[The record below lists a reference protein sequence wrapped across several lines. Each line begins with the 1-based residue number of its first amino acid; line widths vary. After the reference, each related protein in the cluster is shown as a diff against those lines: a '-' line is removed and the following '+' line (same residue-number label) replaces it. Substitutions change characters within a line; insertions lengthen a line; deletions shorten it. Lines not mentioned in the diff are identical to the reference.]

1 KLGLQFVANELQR
14 FAEAGGG
21 RAVAAH
27 ADLDWLAHAGFLY
40 TDATIW
46 PSAAGVVESSKI
58 WRTAPMNT
66 HAKVAG
72 RIPAAVLQNRI
83 APAEWQGRGD
93 SAGGSSVVPP
103 LPPGAAE

>member
-1 KLGLQFVANELQR
+1 VVHDVPDVFDIDAVAELTLQFVADELQR

-46 PSAAGVVESSKI
+46 PSAAGMVGSSKI
-58 WRTAPMNT
+58 WRTP
-66 HAKVAG
+66 
-72 RIPAAVLQNRI
+72 Q
-83 APAEWQGRGD
+83 
-93 SAGGSSVVPP
+93 
-103 LPPGAAE
+103 